1 MTLRSDVAG
10 ILSDLN
16 TLSGDLVYKY
26 TTSWVLLTTPYWLHE
41 NVGGSF
47 AWDEQKG
54 AYTHTRTGILRTV
67 ITANNLLKI
76 GDKVSIDQVLVWY
89 IKGYSVNKGQYI
101 YQLSLV
107 EPSNNSVNGSI
118 TDRGLA

>member
-1 MTLRSDVAG
+1 MTLRSDIEG

-47 AWDEQKG
+47 TWDESKG
-54 AYTHTRTGILRTV
+54 SYTHTRTGMLRTI
-67 ITANNLLKI
+67 ITSNNLLKI
-76 GDKVSIDQVLVWY
+76 GDKVSIDQITVWY
-89 IKGYSVNKGQYI
+89 IRGFSVNKGQYI

-107 EPSNNSVNGSI
+107 EPSNNTLNGSV